1 MSNNNKKWIYLILL
15 SIIWGSSYIL
25 IKKTLLGVSPLQ
37 LGSLRVIF
45 TTIVLF
51 IMGFSSLK
59 KIPKDKWK
67 WIILT
72 GYIGSFFPSF
82 FFAFAQTEIDSGVA
96 AILNSL
102 TPLATLI
109 IGVVFYKFIIDSK
122 QILGVIIGLF
132 GSFLLIYEGS
142 TINPD
147 QNFLLVGFIITA
159 SVCYATSVNMLKA
172 HLQDV
177 PAISIALGNF
187 LCILPPAIII
197 LFYSGFMNINVI
209 ESPKVQNA
217 LFYIIVLS
225 VFGSAF
231 AKILFNKFVQI
242 ASPVFASSVTYTL
255 PIVAVMW
262 GLLDGETINFRQIL
276 ATIVILIGVY
286 FANRRSRSN

>member
-1 MSNNNKKWIYLILL
+1 MSDNNKKWVYLILL
-15 SIIWGSSYIL
+15 SVIWGSSYIL
-25 IKKTLLGVSPLQ
+25 IKKTLIGVSPLQ

-45 TTIVLF
+45 TTMVLF
-51 IMGFSSLK
+51 ILGFSSLK

-67 WIILT
+67 WIFLT

-147 QNFLLVGFIITA
+147 QNFLFVGFIITA

-187 LCILPPAIII
+187 LCILPPALII

-255 PIVAVMW
+255 PVVAVMW

-286 FANRRSRSN
+286 FANRRST

>member
-1 MSNNNKKWIYLILL
+1 MSNDNKKWVYLILL

-25 IKKTLLGVSPLQ
+25 IKKTLIGVSPLQ

-45 TTIVLF
+45 TTMVLF
-51 IMGFSSLK
+51 ILGFSSLK

-147 QNFLLVGFIITA
+147 QNFLFVGFIITA

-187 LCILPPAIII
+187 LCILPPALII

-255 PIVAVMW
+255 PVVAVMW

-286 FANRRSRSN
+286 FANRRST

>member
-1 MSNNNKKWIYLILL
+1 MSNDNKKWVYLILL

-25 IKKTLLGVSPLQ
+25 IKKTLIGVSPLQ

-45 TTIVLF
+45 TTMVLF
-51 IMGFSSLK
+51 ILGFSSLK

-67 WIILT
+67 WIFLT

-147 QNFLLVGFIITA
+147 QNFLFVGFIITA

-177 PAISIALGNF
+177 PAVSIALGNF
-187 LCILPPAIII
+187 LCILPPALII

-255 PIVAVMW
+255 PVVAVMW

-286 FANRRSRSN
+286 FANRRST

>member
-1 MSNNNKKWIYLILL
+1 MSNNNKKWVYLILL

-25 IKKTLLGVSPLQ
+25 IKKTLIGISPLQ

-45 TTIVLF
+45 TTMVLF
-51 IMGFSSLK
+51 ILGFSSLK

-147 QNFLLVGFIITA
+147 QNFLFVGFIITA

-187 LCILPPAIII
+187 LCILPPALII

-255 PIVAVMW
+255 PVVAVMW

-286 FANRRSRSN
+286 FANRRST

>member
-1 MSNNNKKWIYLILL
+1 MSNDNKKWVYLILL

-25 IKKTLLGVSPLQ
+25 IKKTLIGISPLQ

-45 TTIVLF
+45 TTMVLF
-51 IMGFSSLK
+51 ILGFSSLK

-147 QNFLLVGFIITA
+147 QNFLFVCFIITA

-177 PAISIALGNF
+177 PAVSIALGNF
-187 LCILPPAIII
+187 LCILPPALII

-255 PIVAVMW
+255 PVVAVMW

-286 FANRRSRSN
+286 FANRRST

>member
-1 MSNNNKKWIYLILL
+1 MSNNNKKWVYLILL

-25 IKKTLLGVSPLQ
+25 IKKTLIGVSPLQ

-45 TTIVLF
+45 TTMVLF
-51 IMGFSSLK
+51 ILGFSSLK

-67 WIILT
+67 WIVLT

-147 QNFLLVGFIITA
+147 QNFLFVGFIITA

-187 LCILPPAIII
+187 LCILPPALII

-255 PIVAVMW
+255 PVVAVMW

-286 FANRRSRSN
+286 FANRRST

>member
-1 MSNNNKKWIYLILL
+1 MSNDNKKWVYLILL

-25 IKKTLLGVSPLQ
+25 IKKTLIGVSPLQ

-45 TTIVLF
+45 TTMVLF
-51 IMGFSSLK
+51 ILGFSSLK

-109 IGVVFYKFIIDSK
+109 IGLVFYKFIIDSK
-122 QILGVIIGLF
+122 QIFGVIIGLF

-147 QNFLLVGFIITA
+147 QNFLFVGFIITA

-177 PAISIALGNF
+177 PAVSIALGNF
-187 LCILPPAIII
+187 LCILPPALII

-255 PIVAVMW
+255 PVVAVMW

-286 FANRRSRSN
+286 FANRRST

>member
-159 SVCYATSVNMLKA
+159 SVCYAISVNMLKA

>member
-1 MSNNNKKWIYLILL
+1 MSNNNKKWVYLILL

-25 IKKTLLGVSPLQ
+25 IKKTLIGVSPLQ

-45 TTIVLF
+45 TTMVLF
-51 IMGFSSLK
+51 ILGFSSLK

-147 QNFLLVGFIITA
+147 QNFLFVGFIITA

-177 PAISIALGNF
+177 PAVSIALGNF
-187 LCILPPAIII
+187 LCILPPALII

-255 PIVAVMW
+255 PVVAVMW

-286 FANRRSRSN
+286 FANRRST

>member
-1 MSNNNKKWIYLILL
+1 MSNDNKKWVYLILL
-15 SIIWGSSYIL
+15 SVIWGISYIL
-25 IKKTLLGVSPLQ
+25 IKKTLIGVSPLQ

-45 TTIVLF
+45 TTMVLF
-51 IMGFSSLK
+51 ILGFSSLK

-109 IGVVFYKFIIDSK
+109 IVVVFYKFIIDSK

-147 QNFLLVGFIITA
+147 QNFLFVGFIITA

-177 PAISIALGNF
+177 PAVSIALGNF
-187 LCILPPAIII
+187 LCILPPALII

-255 PIVAVMW
+255 PVVAVMW

-286 FANRRSRSN
+286 FANRRST

>member
-1 MSNNNKKWIYLILL
+1 MSNDNKKWVYLILL

-25 IKKTLLGVSPLQ
+25 IKKTLIGISPLQ

-45 TTIVLF
+45 TTMVLF
-51 IMGFSSLK
+51 ILGFSSLK

-147 QNFLLVGFIITA
+147 QNFLFVGFIITS

-187 LCILPPAIII
+187 LCILPPALII

-255 PIVAVMW
+255 PVVAVMW

-286 FANRRSRSN
+286 FANRRST

>member
-1 MSNNNKKWIYLILL
+1 MSNDNKKWVYLILL

-25 IKKTLLGVSPLQ
+25 IKKTLIGISPLQ

-45 TTIVLF
+45 TTMVLF
-51 IMGFSSLK
+51 ILGFSSLK

-147 QNFLLVGFIITA
+147 QNFLFVGFIITS

-177 PAISIALGNF
+177 PAVSIALGNF
-187 LCILPPAIII
+187 LCILPPALII

-255 PIVAVMW
+255 PVVAVMW

-286 FANRRSRSN
+286 FANRRST

>member
-1 MSNNNKKWIYLILL
+1 MSNDNKKWVYLILL

-25 IKKTLLGVSPLQ
+25 IKKTLIGVSPLQ

-45 TTIVLF
+45 TTMVLF
-51 IMGFSSLK
+51 ILGFSSLK

-147 QNFLLVGFIITA
+147 QNFLFVGFIITS

-177 PAISIALGNF
+177 PAVSIALGNF
-187 LCILPPAIII
+187 LCILPPALII

-255 PIVAVMW
+255 PVVAVMW

-286 FANRRSRSN
+286 FANRRSRST